1 MAKDPGHRPADAA
14 DLAAELRTV
23 AAGAY
28 GQDWEARG
36 RTNLAEAAL
45 LLVLAWPSAGS
56 PGLTGTTVEQVAL
69 SQAAQE
75 ASHRASSRQTGHGQ
89 HPRQATMP
97 HPLSQAQRHYLHL
110 LHVLHLD
117 HLAHEKYLRRLSN
130 AALAV
135 AAAAVVAAAIT
146 VAVTSGSHPS
156 GGSAAAGAAV
166 NPPAVAYPV
175 SLASTAAGT
184 PPGGAAAVTSIAGT
198 YTFSRQAT
206 TCSYSSCALQPLV
219 IDFDCPS
226 NGQCVASTPDGE
238 WGSSHEV
245 TFNGN
250 TIYFSAL
257 DPGPISCNGS
267 PNPATITLNL
277 TVVSWVV
284 GQDSV
289 RRPDHIQGLYTIANS
304 ATASCPT
311 GYLTET
317 LASG

>member
-1 MAKDPGHRPADAA
+1 
-14 DLAAELRTV
+14 
-23 AAGAY
+23 
-28 GQDWEARG
+28 
-36 RTNLAEAAL
+36 
-45 LLVLAWPSAGS
+45 
-56 PGLTGTTVEQVAL
+56 
-69 SQAAQE
+69 
-75 ASHRASSRQTGHGQ
+75 
-89 HPRQATMP
+89 
-97 HPLSQAQRHYLHL
+97 
-110 LHVLHLD
+110 
-117 HLAHEKYLRRLSN
+117 
-130 AALAV
+130 V
-135 AAAAVVAAAIT
+135 AAAST
-146 VAVTSGSHPS
+146 VALTSGSHPS